1 MEHIWAP
8 WRMEYILKDKSQGC
22 FLCQNPAKKDDA
34 ASYILHRGQA
44 NFVVL
49 NTYPYNPG
57 HLLVAPYRH
66 IASLEDMT
74 SEERAEHF
82 DMVCHCLKVLRE
94 VFAPQG
100 FNIGVNMGKV
110 AGVGVEGHV
119 HTHIVPR
126 WQGDAN
132 FMPVVAD
139 TKVVS
144 EGLQETYA
152 KLEGKLSE

>member
-1 MEHIWAP
+1 MEQIWAP
-8 WRMEYILKDKSQGC
+8 WRMEYILKDKSKGC
-22 FLCQNPAKKDDA
+22 FLCENPAKKDDA

-44 NFVVL
+44 NFIVL

-74 SEERAEHF
+74 SAERAEHF
-82 DMVCHCLKVLRE
+82 DMVSRCLKVLRE
-94 VFAPQG
+94 AFAPQG
-100 FNIGVNMGKV
+100 FNIGVNIGKV

-119 HTHIVPR
+119 HSHIVPR

-152 KLEGKLSE
+152 KLEGKFSE

>member
-1 MEHIWAP
+1 MKQIWAP
-8 WRMEYILKDKSQGC
+8 WRMEYITKDKSKGC
-22 FLCQNPAKKDDA
+22 FLCENPRKNDDA
-34 ASYILHRGQA
+34 ASYILHRGKA

-49 NTYPYNPG
+49 NAYPYNPG

-74 SEERAEHF
+74 ADERAEHF
-82 DMVCHCLKVLRE
+82 DMVCRCLTVLRE
-94 VFAPQG
+94 AFAPQG
-100 FNIGVNMGKV
+100 FNTGVNIGKV

-119 HTHIVPR
+119 HSHVVPR

-132 FMPVVAD
+132 FMAVVAD

-144 EGLQETYA
+144 EGLGETYA
-152 KLEGKLSE
+152 KLEGKF